1 MVMSFA
7 SYELYQMKTG
17 PETENWLFQDF
28 AVLTAQGY
36 YPTML
41 DYKLVFASCL
51 RPGVAPETL
60 CKQLAGFAQRTH
72 KFRGINT
79 GDVLVLRTDDGAA
92 SYYLEHGE
100 AIPFDGFF
108 GKTSNGGTP
117 LTPETERYVIPGK
130 AGTWRVIDTK
140 VINDRWYYLMESEK
154 YGADSRWIIL
164 NGNGKVIQ
172 DDNITAFDDE
182 TVRRI
187 QSAQNTPQTPRRLE
201 IYQQYLE
208 NGEYLRSSSS
218 EVNEEQNY
226 NMIDGTRN
234 NCKRKPGPRRSIRAR
249 LREKQRLLHGGQPE
263 ENRVLEKR

>member
-1 MVMSFA
+1 M
-7 SYELYQMKTG
+7 E
-17 PETENWLFQDF
+17 P
-28 AVLTAQGY
+28 
-36 YPTML
+36 
-41 DYKLVFASCL
+41 
-51 RPGVAPETL
+51 
-60 CKQLAGFAQRTH
+60 
-72 KFRGINT
+72 
-79 GDVLVLRTDDGAA
+79 
-92 SYYLEHGE
+92 
-100 AIPFDGFF
+100 
-108 GKTSNGGTP
+108 
-117 LTPETERYVIPGK
+117 RYVIPGK

-164 NGNGKVIQ
+164 DGDGKIIE
-172 DDNITAFDDE
+172 DDNIAAFDDE

-187 QSAQNTPQTPRRLE
+187 QSSQNTPQTLRRLE

-226 NMIDGTRN
+226 NMIDSTRN
-234 NCKRKPGPRRSIRAR
+234 NGKKKPGPRRSIRVR